1 MLAIPL
7 NPNLTRPLYLQI
19 ADHITALARSGQLQA
34 EQRLPSSRQLAEQL
48 NLHRSTVVTA
58 FDELRARGIIQ
69 TLHGSGSYI
78 CPGVFDQALQRPQ
91 TQLLTTTPALA
102 NDQLIAELWRLNHAE
117 GMISLALGVPA
128 PDMFPSQRFAQL
140 QQRIARR
147 DPHAAWNYT
156 HPQGFHPL
164 RQAIAHDL
172 ARHGIQTSAEQLII
186 TNGANE
192 AINLVTQAF
201 AVIGDSGLIE
211 EPSFHTTLLNLQQA
225 GIRLTGFTIDQ
236 QGPDWA
242 SLEHA
247 LDTSSQHPRFVLVTP
262 DYHNPTGIRWT
273 SAQRYQFLN
282 WANQHAIPIIEDA
295 TYSDLGLTGPSLPA
309 LRAFDPNVIYIGSYS
324 KSLMPGLRIG
334 FIVANGMVQQQL
346 VSLKTITSGSNE
358 SLSQQILAEYLHAGE
373 YHEQLAWVTSIYKQ
387 RRDALLEAIQRYLPS
402 AVSATVADGGFYSW
416 LRLPADQ
423 PIMPLF
429 QRALQRG
436 VVIFPGQ
443 AFYLNQ
449 SSQTSNCIRLC
460 FARYTED
467 VLTHAVRLLG
477 SCF

>member
-7 NPNLTRPLYLQI
+7 NPNLAKPLYLQI
-19 ADHITALARSGQLQA
+19 ADHVTALARSGQLQP

-69 TLHGSGSYI
+69 ALHGSGSYI
-78 CPGVFDQALQRPQ
+78 CVGVFDQALQAPA
-91 TQLLTTTPALA
+91 TSSLTAPALG

-128 PDMFPSQRFAQL
+128 PDMFPSQRFALL

-147 DPHAAWNYT
+147 DPQAAWNYT
-156 HPQGFHPL
+156 HPQGFYPL

-192 AINLVTQAF
+192 AINLVTQAL
-201 AVIGDSGLIE
+201 AVAGDNGLIE

-225 GIRLTGFTIDQ
+225 GIGLAGFGIDQ
-236 QGPDWA
+236 QGPHWA
-242 SLEHA
+242 SLEAA
-247 LDTSSQHPRFVLVTP
+247 LGQRSKHPRFVLVTP
-262 DYHNPTGIRWT
+262 DFHNPSGMRWN

-282 WANQHAIPIIEDA
+282 WANQQAIPIIEDA
-295 TYSDLGLTGPSLPA
+295 TYSDLGLTGPSQPA
-309 LRAFDPNVIYIGSYS
+309 LRAFDSSVIYLGSYS

-334 FIVANGMVQQQL
+334 FIVANGLLLQQL

-358 SLSQQILAEYLHAGE
+358 SFSQQILAEYLHAGE
-373 YHEQLAWVTSIYKQ
+373 YHEHVEWVTSIYQ
-387 RRDALLEAIQRYLPS
+387 RRRDALLNAVQRYLPS
-402 AVSATVADGGFYSW
+402 EVQATVADGGFYSW
-416 LRLPADQ
+416 LSLPAEQ

-449 SSQTSNCIRLC
+449 PAEQNNCIRLC
-460 FARYTED
+460 FARYPED
-467 VLTHAVRLLG
+467 VLTHGVRLLG

>member
-19 ADHITALARSGQLQA
+19 ADHITTLARAGQLQA
-34 EQRLPSSRQLAEQL
+34 EQRLPSSRQLADQL

-78 CPGVFDQALQRPQ
+78 CAGLFDQALQPPQ
-91 TQLLTTTPALA
+91 PQALTTPVLA

-128 PDMFPSQRFAQL
+128 PDMFPSQRFGQL

-147 DPHAAWNYT
+147 NPQTAWNYT
-156 HPQGFHPL
+156 HPQGFYPL
-164 RQAIAHDL
+164 RQAIANDL

-192 AINLVTQAF
+192 AINLATQAL
-201 AVIGDSGLIE
+201 AVAGDSGLIE

-225 GIRLTGFTIDQ
+225 GIRLNGFAVTHN
-236 QGPDWA
+236 GPDWT
-242 SLEHA
+242 SLNAA
-247 LDTSSQHPRFVLVTP
+247 LQTGSSHPRFILVVP
-262 DYHNPTGIRWT
+262 DYHNPTGMRWA
-273 SAQRYQFLN
+273 SDQRYQLLN
-282 WANQHAIPIIEDA
+282 WANQQAIPIIEDA
-295 TYSDLGLTGPSLPA
+295 TYSDLGLTGPSQPA

-334 FIVANGMVQQQL
+334 FIVANGLLQQQL

-358 SLSQQILAEYLHAGE
+358 SFSQQILAEYLHAGE
-373 YHEQLAWVTSIYKQ
+373 YHEQLAWVTGIYQQ
-387 RRDALLEAIQRYLPS
+387 RRDALLEAIQRYLPTE
-402 AVSATVADGGFYSW
+402 VHATIADGGFYSW
-416 LRLPADQ
+416 LRLPVDQ
-423 PIMPLF
+423 PVMRLF

-449 SSQTSNCIRLC
+449 ANQTQNYIRLC
-460 FARYTED
+460 FARYPEE

-477 SCF
+477 SCFA